1 MSTGSPRQLWLLPV
15 LLITVIATAVAGL
28 LARDLYSETPSA
40 PPPTVVGTSPSPK
53 PSGEQP
59 GPATVRGTADAA
71 AHPLYWTLQPLL
83 QTYFTAINDKDYERW
98 SSVVTYERQTNQP
111 EQKWQ
116 QEFRTTKDGN
126 IVMHRIEARGDGT
139 ARVLLTF
146 TSTQDVADAP
156 QELPRPCIHWNVV
169 WAFSTEDGDW
179 KLAAGPAS
187 ASPQHEPCS

>member
-15 LLITVIATAVAGL
+15 LLITVIATALGGL
-28 LARDLYSETPSA
+28 LARDLYSEPPA
-40 PPPTVVGTSPSPK
+40 DPPPTVVATSPSPK

-59 GPATVRGTADAA
+59 GPATVRGTADAV
-71 AHPLYWTLQPLL
+71 AHPLFGTLQPLL
-83 QTYFTAINDKDYERW
+83 QTYFKAINDKDYERW

-111 EQKWQ
+111 EQTWQ

-126 IVMHRIEARGDGT
+126 IVMHRIEARGDGS

-169 WAFSTEDGDW
+169 WAFSTEDGSW

-187 ASPQHEPCS
+187 ATPQHEPC